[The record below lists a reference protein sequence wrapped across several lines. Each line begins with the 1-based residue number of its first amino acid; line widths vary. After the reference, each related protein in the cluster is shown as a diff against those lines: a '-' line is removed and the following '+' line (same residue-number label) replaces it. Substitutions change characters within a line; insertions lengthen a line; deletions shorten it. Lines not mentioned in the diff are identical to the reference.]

1 MNNPQLCRCGGV
13 ESIWHSFHYCLQNA
27 LKNTQTYTH
36 SRAPARSAYITSEQ
50 SFCTYFYYGFT
61 KRYSLLQLRCEEKK
75 VNLISLWKEVYANK
89 NIEFYCLLFTIRYV
103 SEWNVNPEKSREVG
117 YTIFYPVVWNMKKF
131 AMNRPILAFFL
142 FEPQSVSRQISMR
155 GSRIFSHF
163 NFSINT
169 IKICLK
175 EIERQTVEKF
185 YMIDWCFIDFHC
197 NKWTQD

>member
-75 VNLISLWKEVYANK
+75 VNLISLKRSICKQKYW
-89 NIEFYCLLFTIRYV
+89 ILLF
-103 SEWNVNPEKSREVG
+103 
-117 YTIFYPVVWNMKKF
+117 
-131 AMNRPILAFFL
+131 AL
-142 FEPQSVSRQISMR
+142 
-155 GSRIFSHF
+155 H
-163 NFSINT
+163 NT
-169 IKICLK
+169 ICLWMECKSGEESWGWVYNFLSSCMKYEEICH
-175 EIERQTVEKF
+175 E
-185 YMIDWCFIDFHC
+185 
-197 NKWTQD
+197 